1 MSKNADWILQCI
13 GIYQGGYYLD
23 EIEENFQIELDL
35 ASYEVIELIKEYP
48 SNVGNRLA
56 EMMFEMIIEV
66 AVNELNANSKDFDY
80 LCNGSLDTH
89 LYYKQEEVHY
99 WEDIVE
105 LANKSNNH

>member
-1 MSKNADWILQCI
+1 M
-13 GIYQGGYYLD
+13 
-23 EIEENFQIELDL
+23 

-80 LCNGSLDTH
+80 FCNGSLDTH
-89 LYYKQEEVHY
+89 IYYKQEEVHC

-105 LANKSNNH
+105 LANKINNH

>member
-1 MSKNADWILQCI
+1 MKTAEWVLQCI
-13 GIYQGGYYLD
+13 GLYGNGEYLD

-35 ASYEVIELIKEYP
+35 ASYEIIELIKEYP

-56 EMMFEMIIEV
+56 EMMFKMIIEV

-80 LCNGSLDTH
+80 FCNGSMDTH
-89 LYYKQEEVHY
+89 LYYKQEEVSC

-105 LANKSNNH
+105 LNK

>member
-1 MSKNADWILQCI
+1 MGRNADWILQCI
-13 GIYQGGYYLD
+13 GIYQGGDYLD

-80 LCNGSLDTH
+80 LCNGNLDTH
-89 LYYKQEEVHY
+89 LYYKQEEVSC

-105 LANKSNNH
+105 LSKQK